1 VSDRLAEVEAK
12 LAALTGS
19 LREVERR
26 LSALEKSRAAAPV
39 RREGSPARAAAGP
52 GAGEAEEALDTADI
66 TRGLSLGGRTLLVLA
81 GAFVLRALT
90 DSGTLPTWLG
100 VGLGFL
106 YAGTWIA
113 MAERAG
119 RSGQAWSAGFHGIAA
134 VAIGFP
140 LLFEAS
146 GRFKL
151 LSPWAAAL
159 ALALLTGVALLVA
172 SRRRLQ
178 GLAWMVSLGGLP
190 TAAAL
195 MVSSGRMAPAALYL
209 VLLGAATLWLGY
221 VRDWTAL
228 RWPVALFADV
238 ALALLAA
245 RAVEPQ
251 AVEGPRTAFLV
262 LFVLVVAYLGSI
274 ATRTLLLDR
283 AVVPFEVV
291 QTALGALVGLG
302 GAVFVASRSGMGSGG
317 FGALTAL
324 MGVAGYAVAFSFVA
338 RRHKGRENFHFY
350 GTVGLVF
357 VLAGTSLLLSGGALG
372 ILWGLFALAAA
383 AWARRRQS
391 RTLAAHAAAYSVAAA
406 IASDLLG
413 HALESALE
421 SPRAAWTPLP
431 LLAVVVGLALGV
443 TAWLCSAAVPRNRW
457 AERLPQLALVAA
469 LATSVAGLSMGWLL
483 RPLAGAPGP
492 EANLGV
498 AAAVRTAVLSVG
510 AILLA
515 WSGRRAPWAE
525 AGWLAYPVLA
535 ATGLKLLVE
544 DLRSGRPATL
554 VLSFALFGAALILVP
569 RLRARPAA
577 GEEARE
583 AAPPPVASGERE
595 KLQA

>member
-12 LAALTGS
+12 LAELTGS

-26 LSALEKSRAAAPV
+26 LAALEKARAAPARREGAPV
-39 RREGSPARAAAGP
+39 RAATATPA
-52 GAGEAEEALDTADI
+52 AEEPLDTADI

-119 RSGQAWSAGFHGIAA
+119 RSGQTWSAGFHGIAA

-151 LSPWAAAL
+151 LSPWPAAVAL
-159 ALALLTGVALLVA
+159 TLLTGVALLVA
-172 SRRRLQ
+172 SRRRLH
-178 GLAWMVSLGGLP
+178 GLAWLVSLGGLP

-195 MVSSGRMAPAALYL
+195 MIASGRMAPAALYL

-221 VRDWTAL
+221 VRGWTAL

-238 ALALLAA
+238 VLALVAF

-251 AVEGPRTAFLV
+251 VAEGPRTALLL
-262 LFVLVVAYLGSI
+262 LFVLVAAYLGSI

-302 GAVFVASRSGMGSGG
+302 GAVYVASRSGMGSGG
-317 FGALTAL
+317 FGALAAL
-324 MGVAGYAVAFSFVA
+324 MGVAGYGVAFTFVA
-338 RRHKGRENFHFY
+338 RRQKGRENFYFY
-350 GTVGLVF
+350 GAVGLVF
-357 VLAGTSLLLSGGALG
+357 ALAGTALLLPAGLVGLA
-372 ILWGLFALAAA
+372 WGLFGLAAA
-383 AWARRRQS
+383 AAARRQRS
-391 RTLAAHAAAYSVAAA
+391 LTLAAHAAIYGVAAGA
-406 IASDLLG
+406 ASGLLS
-413 HALESALE
+413 HALRATFE
-421 SPRAAWTPLP
+421 SPVLP
-431 LLAVVVGLALGV
+431 WPALPFGAVAVVVTLAGA
-443 TAWLCSAAVPRNRW
+443 AWLCATAAPRARVL
-457 AERLPQLALVAA
+457 ERLPQLALVAA
-469 LATSVAGLSMGWLL
+469 LAGAAAGLLIGWLVA
-483 RPLAGAPGP
+483 PLAGAPGP
-492 EANLGV
+492 QASLGV
-498 AAAVRTAVLSVG
+498 VAAVRTAVLSAG

-515 WSGRRAPWAE
+515 WAGRRAPWVE

-535 ATGLKLLVE
+535 TTGLKLLVE
-544 DLRSGRPATL
+544 DLRAGSPATL

-569 RLRARPAA
+569 RLRARLAA
-577 GEEARE
+577 GPEAP
-583 AAPPPVASGERE
+583 AAPPPPPPVAAEE
-595 KLQA
+595 KEKVQA